1 MDDRRI
7 GTEDR
12 RRAWKPRRNHSAPA
26 KPTPDPAPPT
36 VPDPIPWIPTRTP
49 SDDPTGAGLHPFSDV
64 VRVIDGLASTLGDPA
79 IQSTLPFR
87 RPLRLVKPLV
97 DAPRPFTVL
106 LVDDNHHCRIPLL
119 RALRAENYDVLYAA
133 DGVRGEDLCRTTFHE
148 IDALIARAQM
158 RRMSGFELARRVR
171 RSRPEIAVLLM
182 GSSFA
187 SRELAVTAQ
196 RRDFPLLEE
205 PFTAEQLTLRL
216 AEVLTVSRSN
226 ASADQ

>member
-7 GTEDR
+7 STEDR
-12 RRAWKPRRNHSAPA
+12 RRAWKPRSDYSAPA

-36 VPDPIPWIPTRTP
+36 FPGPISWIPTRAP
-49 SDDPTGAGLHPFSDV
+49 SDDPSGAGLHAFSGV
-64 VRVIDGLASTLGDPA
+64 VRVIDGLASTLGEEA
-79 IQSTLPFR
+79 IPSTLPFR

-97 DAPRPFTVL
+97 DAPRPVTVL

-119 RALRAENYDVLYAA
+119 RALRAEKYDVLYAA

-171 RSRPEIAVLLM
+171 RYRPEIAVLLM

-196 RRDFPLLEE
+196 RRHFPLVEE
-205 PFTAEQLTLRL
+205 PFTSEQLTRRL
-216 AEVLTVSRSN
+216 AEILTASRSD
-226 ASADQ
+226 ASADS